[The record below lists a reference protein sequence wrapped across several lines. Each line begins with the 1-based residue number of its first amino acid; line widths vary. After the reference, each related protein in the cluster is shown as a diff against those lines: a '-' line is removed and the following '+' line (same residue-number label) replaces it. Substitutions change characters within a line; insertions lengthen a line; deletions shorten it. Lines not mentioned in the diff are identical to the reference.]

1 MPSLIIHTNVEIAD
15 KAAFL
20 RRCSSES
27 TVMLGKPESYVVV
40 EACDNRPMLFGGTD
54 APLAFV
60 ELKSLGL
67 TTDQTP
73 ELSARLCALLKDELG
88 IDAARIYI
96 EFAAPERAM
105 FGWNGGTF

>member
-1 MPSLIIHTNVEIAD
+1 MPSLIIHTNVTIAD

-20 RRCSSES
+20 SRCSLE
-27 TVMLGKPESYVVV
+27 TAAMLAKPESYVMV
-40 EACDNRPMLFGGTD
+40 EACDNRPMLFGGSD

-67 TTDQTP
+67 ATNQTA
-73 ELSARLCALLKDELG
+73 ELSARLCALLNEELG
-88 IDAARIYI
+88 IDPARIYI

-105 FGWNGGTF
+105 FGWDGGTF